1 MHSNATRWL
10 LALLAAIFLSLPL
23 AFTQSVVSGD
33 ITGTLVDPSGALIH
47 AATNVDDGASQTT
60 STNTTGLYRFNFMKP
75 GPYKLTMVAKGF
87 KTVEQKTAVAVG

>member
-33 ITGTLVDPSGALIH
+33 ITGTLVDPSGAVVSGATIT
-47 AATNVDDGASQTT
+47 ATNVDDGASQTT

-75 GPYKLTMVAKGF
+75 GPYKLHHGG
-87 KTVEQKTAVAVG
+87 EGLQDC